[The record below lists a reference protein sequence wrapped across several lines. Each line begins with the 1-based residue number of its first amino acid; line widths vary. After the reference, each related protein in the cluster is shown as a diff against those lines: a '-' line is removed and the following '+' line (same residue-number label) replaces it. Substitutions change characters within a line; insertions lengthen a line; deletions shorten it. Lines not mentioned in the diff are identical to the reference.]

1 MSRVVL
7 VGHPVAHSLSPAM
20 QNAAFAALRL
30 PHRYEVLDVA
40 PEALAPTIA
49 RLRSEDVLGVNVTI
63 PHKEAAVRLVDE
75 VDDDVRNVGA
85 LNTIARRGTRFVGAN
100 TDVYG
105 CEISIRGVLER
116 RRVLLL
122 GAGGAARACAYAL
135 LRMGNSVRVANRTHE
150 RAEKLAREIELW
162 GEHPT
167 AVPWPTPGRPMDV
180 DGVVNATPIGLRGED
195 PLEGVPLPHVV
206 VDIVPTAEETALVRR
221 ARGAQDV
228 MVVDGLVMLLYQAAR
243 SFEHWTGLP
252 APIEAMR
259 AALPRPV

>member
-7 VGHPVAHSLSPAM
+7 VGHPVKHSLSPAM

-40 PEALAPTIA
+40 PAALAAAVT
-49 RLRSEDVLGVNVTI
+49 RFRTEDVLGVNVTI

-75 VDDDVRNVGA
+75 VDDDVRHIGA
-85 LNTIARRGTRFVGAN
+85 LNTIVRRGTRFVGAN
-100 TDVYG
+100 TDLYG
-105 CEISIRGVLER
+105 CEMSIRGVLER

-135 LRMGNSVRVANRTHE
+135 LRMGNSVHVANRTPD

-167 AVPWPTPGRPMDV
+167 AVSWPRRGEPMDV
-180 DGVVNATPIGLRGED
+180 DGVVNATPLGLAGDD
-195 PLEGVPLPHVV
+195 PLEGIPLPHVV

-221 ARGAQDV
+221 AREAQDV

-243 SFEHWTGLP
+243 SFELWTGVP